1 MSRAWVAIKR
11 LGRVIKFL
19 SVCII
24 ITVCVFLA
32 WRIFSTGIPDSIKT
46 ILPNEKLCEAY
57 AQKGEE
63 LVVFDQYYDNITTDD
78 RNRGYFAVPE
88 AIFIP
93 EVNQAQLVF
102 RYNNS
107 TVRALAEDYG
117 LDPAPDRE
125 QDLYDVTLVFYI
137 DLTPDDLT
145 DNEEISDKT
154 MRKIRVKPFDS
165 TSERTTLYSFY
176 RYSFDFDD
184 AEEPINMQELIDEGL
199 LIAVHAEF
207 YYNQDINYDQLP
219 YGALNLYY
227 FQRSNSPVKLT
238 AADKKALTN

>member
-1 MSRAWVAIKR
+1 MSRAWVVIKR

-19 SVCII
+19 AVCVI

-32 WRIFSTGIPDSIKT
+32 WRIFSTGIPDDIKT
-46 ILPNEKLCEAY
+46 MIPNEELCDAY
-57 AQKGEE
+57 SEKGNE
-63 LVVFDQYYDNITTDD
+63 LVIFDQHYDNITTDD

-88 AIFIP
+88 AVFIP
-93 EVNQAQLVF
+93 EVNQAQIVF

-107 TVRALAEDYG
+107 TVRALAEDYA
-117 LDPAPDRE
+117 LTEAPDRE

-137 DLTPDDLT
+137 DLTPEDLT
-145 DNEEISDKT
+145 DNENISEET
-154 MRKIRVKPFDS
+154 MRKVRVKPSDCK
-165 TSERTTLYSFY
+165 SERTTLYSFY

-184 AEEPINMQELIDEGL
+184 AEEEINMQQLMDDGL

-207 YYNQDINYDQLP
+207 YYNQDINYDELP

-227 FQRSNSPVKLT
+227 FQRSNSPVRLSS
-238 AADKKALTN
+238 ADKKALIN